1 MKKILVCFVL
11 GFSLMANAQQL
22 PGGLKGTVK
31 DEKTRETIPFAAV
44 RVLLGGELVAAA
56 ETDFDGNYSIA
67 PLDGGNTYD
76 VEITNSSYAPRT
88 FKITINPRQ
97 TSVLNVDMSIEE
109 QMLEEIT
116 LTDNKLIQEGKTSD
130 IKTREQITNLPIRGT
145 SGIAAITP
153 GVQVGDDGQLR
164 FRGARSGTNLTFI
177 DGVKVRGD
185 ANLPREAIAQQE
197 VITGGLPANYGDVTG
212 GVISTTTRNPLP
224 YFFGGGELITS
235 SPFDAMGGRGYHYN
249 LAGLTLGGPIWKKKV
264 TDASGNLSEKTI
276 IGFLFAGEYQFDNDA
291 RPTIDPLNYV
301 KDDVLEELRRNPLR
315 ASNVGLGTLS
325 NAEFLTADDLDQRYV
340 RENSGR
346 NQVRMSANVKIV
358 TGERSTFSLGGRY
371 NNNKRREYSYGSSLM
386 NNDLNR
392 EAIDNVWSVFGRFQ
406 QSFKHNDSSLFKNV
420 FYTIQVDYTR
430 NTAVRQD
437 ARFGGTE
444 NIFKYG
450 HIGKFETQQ
459 TRFYTLGTDTTTGLT
474 GWIHS
479 VFQDTAVVFTP
490 NDNDVRA
497 NYTQNYYD
505 FVNNGTISNQ
515 TNNLQ
520 NIQQGGGLLNG
531 DNPTSAYSLW
541 TNVGALQGGYNESL
555 NSQFRLTANSTFNV
569 KDHSLIVGIEFEQRV
584 DRAYSIAG
592 NGLWTQMRLLQNDAI
607 RELDIANPIPV
618 YDENGI
624 FQDTINYNRSYDA
637 SKPRTFDRNVR
648 RKLGL
653 DENGT
658 DWIDID
664 SYDPDFFTLD
674 MFSANELINIGGS
687 QYVSYYGYDYTG
699 QVTSGNPTLRDFYTD
714 PENRSIGAFQ
724 PIYMAG
730 YIQDQFTFND
740 LFFNLGVRVDRFDA
754 NQSVLADPYVLYPTF
769 KVGDLGST
777 VLAGAEVP
785 SGIGE
790 DYVVYVDDVN
800 NPKSIVG
807 YRDGNTWYNAEG
819 VIEANPKVIADAS
832 GGIQPFL
839 KNPDQQ
845 ELAVT
850 VDESFVDYTPQVTV
864 SPRVAFQ
871 FPITDEAELFAH
883 YDLLVRRPDAG
894 LNRMDPLAYLQLENG
909 RAPGFLQ
916 NPDLKPQKTTDY
928 EIGFRQMLSRNSAL
942 KISAFYREMRDMLQ
956 TVSLNEAYPL
966 TYVTYG
972 NQDFGT
978 VKGFT
983 FQFDL
988 RRTPESNITLTANY
1002 TLQFADGSGS
1012 GPNSGANL
1020 ARSGQPNLRYILPL
1034 DYDQRHVIVLNMD
1047 WRYSGGRGYNG
1058 PQHKVAR
1065 AILENAGAN
1074 VLLNLNSGSPY
1085 TRRNRAYALTEAATG
1100 IPLTGQINGS
1110 RLPWQ
1115 TRLDL
1120 NINKV
1125 WYIQPKAKGD
1135 KPARKRPYNVEVYF
1149 TVLNIL
1155 SNRNVIGVYAY
1166 TGAPDD
1172 DGYLASPQGQNA
1184 LNFQT
1189 NAQSYTDLYN
1199 ANMNNPFNFATPREY
1214 RLGFRFGF

>member
-1 MKKILVCFVL
+1 MMKKILVCFIL
-11 GFSLMANAQQL
+11 GLGLIANAQQL

-31 DEKTRETIPFAAV
+31 DANSKETVPFAAV
-44 RVLLGGELVAAA
+44 RVLLGGELVAAT

-76 VEITNSSYAPRT
+76 VEVTNSSYAPRT
-88 FKITINPRQ
+88 YKVTINPRQ
-97 TSVLNVDMSIEE
+97 TKVLNVEMSIEE

-116 LTDNKLIQEGKTSD
+116 LTDNKLIEVGKTSD
-130 IKTREQITNLPIRGT
+130 VKTAEQITNLPIRGT
-145 SGIAAITP
+145 NGIAAITP
-153 GVQVGDDGQLR
+153 GVTVGDDGALR
-164 FRGARSGTNLTFI
+164 FRGARSGQNQTFI

-212 GVISTTTRNPLP
+212 GVISTTTKNPLP
-224 YFFGGGELITS
+224 YYFGGGELITS
-235 SPFDAMGGRGYHYN
+235 SPFDAMGNRGYHYN
-249 LAGLTLGGPIWKKKV
+249 LAGLTIGGPIWKKKV
-264 TDASGNLSEKTI
+264 TDASGNPSEKTI
-276 IGFLFAGEYQFDNDA
+276 IGFLFSGEFQFDNDS
-291 RPTIDPLNYV
+291 RPTIDPLSYV
-301 KDDVLEELRRNPLR
+301 KDDVLEDLRKNPIR

-325 NAEFLTADDLDQRYV
+325 NAEFLTSEDLEQRYV
-340 RENSGR
+340 RENANR
-346 NQVRMSANVKIV
+346 TQVRLSGNAKIV
-358 TGERSTFSLGGRY
+358 TGPRSNFSVGGRF
-371 NNNKRREYSYGSSLM
+371 NLTNRRNFGLANSLM
-386 NNDLNR
+386 NSDLNQ
-392 EAIDNVWSVFGRFQ
+392 ESTFNDWSVFGRFQ
-406 QSFKHNDSSLFKNV
+406 QSFKNSDSSLFKNV

-430 NTAVRQD
+430 NSVVTQD
-437 ARFGGTE
+437 VVHKD
-444 NIFKYG
+444 NIFQYG
-450 HIGKFETQQ
+450 HIGTFETKQ
-459 TRFYTLGTDTTTGLT
+459 TKFYGLGTDTTTGLT
-474 GWIHS
+474 GWIHN
-479 VFQDTAVVFTP
+479 VYQDTAVLFTP
-490 NDNDVRA
+490 NDDNVRA
-497 NYTQNYYD
+497 NYTSSYYD
-505 FVNNGTISNQ
+505 FVRSGAISNQ
-515 TNNLQ
+515 TNSLV

-531 DNPTSAYSLW
+531 DNPTAAYGLW
-541 TNVGALQGGYNESL
+541 TNVGGLQGGYSENL

-569 KDHSLIVGIEFEQRV
+569 KDHSLIVGVEFEQRV
-584 DRAYSIAG
+584 DRGYNIAG

-618 YDENGI
+618 YDANGV
-624 FQDTINYNRSYDA
+624 FQDTINYGRAFDA

-648 RKLGL
+648 AKLGL

-658 DWIDID
+658 DWLDID

-674 MFSANELINIGGS
+674 MFSASELINIGGS
-687 QYVSYYGYDYTG
+687 QLVSYYGYDYTG
-699 QVTSGNPTLRDFYTD
+699 NVTSGNPTLKDFYQD
-714 PENRSIGAFQ
+714 PQNRSIGAFQ

-754 NQSVLADPYVLYPTF
+754 NQSVLADPYVLYPTY
-769 KVGDLGST
+769 KVGDLGAT
-777 VLAGAEVP
+777 GLAGAEVP
-785 SGIGE
+785 QGIGD
-790 DYVVYVDDVN
+790 DYVVYVDDLN

-807 YRDGNTWYNAEG
+807 YRSGSTWYNSEG
-819 VIEANPKVIADAS
+819 VIEANPKRIADAS
-832 GGIQPFL
+832 GGIKPYL
-839 KNPDQQ
+839 KYPDQQ
-845 ELAVT
+845 DLASV
-850 VDESFVDYTPQVTV
+850 VDETFVDYDPQVTV
-864 SPRVAFQ
+864 SPRVSFQ
-871 FPITDEAELFAH
+871 FPITDEAEFFAH
-883 YDLLVRRPDAG
+883 YDLLVRRPDPG

-942 KISAFYREMRDMLQ
+942 KISAFYREMRDMMQ

-966 TYVTYG
+966 TYITYG

-983 FQFDL
+983 FQYDL

-1034 DYDQRHVIVLNMD
+1034 DYDQRHVIVMNLD
-1047 WRYSGGRGYNG
+1047 YRFSGGRGYNG
-1058 PQHKVAR
+1058 PQGKVAR

-1085 TRRNRAYALTEAATG
+1085 TRRNRAYALTEAASG

-1115 TRLDL
+1115 TKLDL

-1135 KPARKRPYNVEVYF
+1135 NPARKRPYNVEVYF

-1155 SNRNVIGVYAY
+1155 NSRNVIGVYAY
-1166 TGAPDD
+1166 TGDPDD

-1199 ANMNNPFNFATPREY
+1199 TRMNNPFNYATPRQY

>member
-1 MKKILVCFVL
+1 MMKKILVCFIL
-11 GFSLMANAQQL
+11 GLGLIANAQQL

-31 DEKTRETIPFAAV
+31 DANSKETVPFAAV
-44 RVLLGGELVAAA
+44 RVLLGGELVAAT

-76 VEITNSSYAPRT
+76 VEVTNSSYAPRT
-88 FKITINPRQ
+88 YKVTINPRQ
-97 TSVLNVDMSIEE
+97 TKVLNVEMSIEE

-116 LTDNKLIQEGKTSD
+116 LTDNKLIEVGKTSD
-130 IKTREQITNLPIRGT
+130 VKTAEQITNLPIRGT
-145 SGIAAITP
+145 NGIAAITP
-153 GVQVGDDGQLR
+153 GVTVGDDGALR
-164 FRGARSGTNLTFI
+164 FRGARSGQNQTFI

-212 GVISTTTRNPLP
+212 GVISTTTKNPLP
-224 YFFGGGELITS
+224 YYFGGGELITS
-235 SPFDAMGGRGYHYN
+235 SPFDAMGNRGYHYN
-249 LAGLTLGGPIWKKKV
+249 LAGLTIGGPIWKKKV
-264 TDASGNLSEKTI
+264 TDASGNPSEKTI
-276 IGFLFAGEYQFDNDA
+276 IGFLFSGEFQFDNDS
-291 RPTIDPLNYV
+291 RPTIDPLSYV
-301 KDDVLEELRRNPLR
+301 KDDVLEDLRKNPIR

-325 NAEFLTADDLDQRYV
+325 NAEFLTSEDLEQRYV
-340 RENSGR
+340 RENANR
-346 NQVRMSANVKIV
+346 TQVRLSGNAKIV
-358 TGERSTFSLGGRY
+358 TGPRSNFSVGGRF
-371 NNNKRREYSYGSSLM
+371 NLTNRRNFGLANSLM
-386 NNDLNR
+386 NSDLNQ
-392 EAIDNVWSVFGRFQ
+392 ESTFNDWSVFGRFQ
-406 QSFKHNDSSLFKNV
+406 QSFKNSDSSLFKNV

-430 NTAVRQD
+430 NSVVTQD
-437 ARFGGTE
+437 VVHKD
-444 NIFKYG
+444 NIFQYG
-450 HIGKFETQQ
+450 HIGTFETKQ
-459 TRFYTLGTDTTTGLT
+459 TKFYGLGTDTTTGLT
-474 GWIHS
+474 GWIHN
-479 VFQDTAVVFTP
+479 VYQDTAVLFTP
-490 NDNDVRA
+490 NDDNVRA
-497 NYTQNYYD
+497 NYTSSYYD
-505 FVNNGTISNQ
+505 FVRSGAISNQ
-515 TNNLQ
+515 TNSLV

-531 DNPTSAYSLW
+531 DNPTAAYGLW
-541 TNVGALQGGYNESL
+541 TNVGALQGGYSENL

-569 KDHSLIVGIEFEQRV
+569 KDHSLIVGVEFEQRV
-584 DRAYSIAG
+584 DRGYNIAG

-618 YDENGI
+618 YDANGV
-624 FQDTINYNRSYDA
+624 FQDTINYGRAFDA

-648 RKLGL
+648 AKLGL

-658 DWIDID
+658 DWLDID

-674 MFSANELINIGGS
+674 MFSASELINIGGS
-687 QYVSYYGYDYTG
+687 QLVSYYGYDYTG
-699 QVTSGNPTLRDFYTD
+699 NVTSGNPTLKDFYQD
-714 PENRSIGAFQ
+714 PQNRSIGAFQ

-754 NQSVLADPYVLYPTF
+754 NQSVLADPYVLYPTY
-769 KVGDLGST
+769 KVGDLGAT
-777 VLAGAEVP
+777 GLAGAEVP
-785 SGIGE
+785 QGIGD
-790 DYVVYVDDVN
+790 DYVVYVDDLN

-807 YRDGNTWYNAEG
+807 YRSGSTWYNSEG
-819 VIEANPKVIADAS
+819 VIEANPKRIADAS
-832 GGIQPFL
+832 GGIKPYL
-839 KNPDQQ
+839 KYPDQQ
-845 ELAVT
+845 DLASV
-850 VDESFVDYTPQVTV
+850 VDETFVDYDPQVTV
-864 SPRVAFQ
+864 SPRVSFQ
-871 FPITDEAELFAH
+871 FPITDEAEFFAH
-883 YDLLVRRPDAG
+883 YDLLVRRPDPG

-942 KISAFYREMRDMLQ
+942 KISAFYREMRDMMQ

-966 TYVTYG
+966 TYITYG

-983 FQFDL
+983 FQYDL

-1034 DYDQRHVIVLNMD
+1034 DYDQRHVIVMNLD
-1047 WRYSGGRGYNG
+1047 YRFSGGRGYNG
-1058 PQHKVAR
+1058 PQGKVAR

-1085 TRRNRAYALTEAATG
+1085 TRRNRAYALTEDASG

-1115 TRLDL
+1115 SKLDL

-1135 KPARKRPYNVEVYF
+1135 NPARKRPYNVEVYF

-1155 SNRNVIGVYAY
+1155 NSRNVIGVYAY
-1166 TGAPDD
+1166 TGDPDD

-1199 ANMNNPFNFATPREY
+1199 TRMNNPFNYATPRQY

>member
-1 MKKILVCFVL
+1 ML
-11 GFSLMANAQQL
+11 GFSVITSAQQL

-31 DEKTRETIPFAAV
+31 DEVTKESIPFAEV
-44 RVLLGGELVAAA
+44 RVLLGGELVAGIA
-56 ETDFDGNYSIA
+56 TDFDGNYSIA
-67 PLDGGNTYD
+67 PLDGGNYT
-76 VEITNSSYAPRT
+76 VKIVNGSYAEKVIP
-88 FKITINPRQ
+88 ITINPGK
-97 TSVLNVDMSIEE
+97 TKVLNIEMS
-109 QMLEEIT
+109 LEGDVLETID
-116 LTDNKLIQEGKTSD
+116 LVDNKLIEVGKTSTIKTTED
-130 IKTREQITNLPIRGT
+130 IKNLPIRGT
-145 SGIAAITP
+145 NGIAALTP

-164 FRGARSGTNLTFI
+164 FRGARSGQNQTFI

-212 GVISTTTRNPLP
+212 GVISTTTKNPLP

-235 SPFDAMGGRGYHYN
+235 TPFDAMGDRGYHYN
-249 LAGLTLGGPIWKKKV
+249 LAGLTIGGPIWKKKV
-264 TDASGNLSEKTI
+264 TDPFGNPAEKTI
-276 IGFLFAGEYQFDNDA
+276 IGFLFSGEFQFDNDA
-291 RPTIDPLNYV
+291 RPTVDPLYYV
-301 KDDVLEELRRNPLR
+301 KDDVLEDLRKNPIR

-325 NAEFLTADDLDQRYV
+325 NSEFLTDADLEQRYV
-340 RENSGR
+340 RENAAR
-346 NQVRMSANVKIV
+346 NQVRLSGNAKIV
-358 TGERSTFSLGGRY
+358 TGPRSTFSIGGRY
-371 NNNKRREYSYGSSLM
+371 NYTNQDNYSYASSMM
-386 NNDLNR
+386 NSDMNLEYTQTD
-392 EAIDNVWSVFGRFQ
+392 WSVFGRFQ
-406 QSFKHNDSSLFKNV
+406 QSFKSSDSSLFKNV
-420 FYTIQVDYTR
+420 FYTVQVDYTR
-430 NTAVRQD
+430 NSSVTQD
-437 ARFGGTE
+437 ANFKD
-444 NIFKYG
+444 NIFEYG
-450 HIGKFETQQ
+450 HIGKFETKQAK
-459 TRFYTLGTDTTTGLT
+459 FYTFGTDTATGLT

-479 VFQDTAVVFTP
+479 VYQDTAVVFTP
-490 NDNDVRA
+490 NSGNVRA
-497 NYTQNYYD
+497 NYTSSYYD
-505 FVNNGTISNQ
+505 FVNNGIISNR
-515 TNNLQ
+515 TNSLT
-520 NIQQGGGLLNG
+520 NIQAGGGLING
-531 DNPTSAYSLW
+531 DNPSAAYSLW
-541 TNVGALQGGYNESL
+541 TNVGALQGGYNENL

-584 DRAYSIAG
+584 DRGYGISG

-607 RELDIANPIPV
+607 KELDIANPVPV
-618 YDENGI
+618 YDANGV
-624 FQDTINYNRSYDA
+624 FQDTVNYGRAFDA

-658 DWIDID
+658 DWLDID

-674 MFSANELINIGGS
+674 MFSASELINIGGS
-687 QYVSYYGYDYTG
+687 QLVNYYGYDYKG
-699 QVTSGNPTLRDFYTD
+699 NVTSGNPTLKDFYND
-714 PENRSIGAFQ
+714 PQNRAIGAFQ

-769 KVGDLGST
+769 KVGDLGAT
-777 VLAGAEVP
+777 GLAGAEIP
-785 SGIGE
+785 QGIGN
-790 DYVVYVDDVN
+790 DYVVYVDDIN

-807 YRDGNTWYNAEG
+807 YRDGNTWYNSEG
-819 VIEANPKVIADAS
+819 VIEANPKKIADAS
-832 GGIQPFL
+832 GGIKPYL
-839 KNPDQQ
+839 KYPDQQ
-845 ELAVT
+845 DLATT
-850 VDESFVDYTPQVTV
+850 VDESFIDYSPQVTV
-864 SPRVAFQ
+864 SPRVSFQ
-871 FPITDEAELFAH
+871 FPITDEAEFFAH
-883 YDLLVRRPDAG
+883 YDLLVRRPDPG

-942 KISAFYREMRDMLQ
+942 KISAFYREMRDMMQ

-966 TYVTYG
+966 TYITYG

-988 RRTPESNITLTANY
+988 RRSPESNLTLTANY

-1034 DYDQRHVIVLNMD
+1034 DYDNRHVVVMNLD
-1047 WRYSGGRGYNG
+1047 YRYSGGRGYNG
-1058 PQHKVAR
+1058 PQGKVAR

-1074 VLLNLNSGSPY
+1074 ILVNLNSGSPY
-1085 TRRNRAYALTEAATG
+1085 TRRNRAYALTEAASG

-1115 TRLDL
+1115 TKIDL

-1199 ANMNNPFNFATPREY
+1199 ANMNNPFNFARPREY